1 MKKEKSH
8 TIDILFAVSVLAFS
22 SLMYIETFNLSPKSK
37 FATFA
42 PSEYPRMLI
51 YILII
56 LSGLVLVNAVFGLIR
71 TGGEAVSRSRFF
83 GALREKKG
91 SAAVFALFLGY
102 LFCMHFFGFVIA
114 TILFLI
120 TAQWQLIGNKKKSFV
135 KMTGIAIAASL
146 TTYYIFKLV
155 LQVYL
160 PFGALLI

>member
-8 TIDILFAVSVLAFS
+8 TIDILFAVSAIAFS
-22 SLMYIETFNLSPKSK
+22 SLMYAETFNLSPKSK

-51 YILII
+51 YILIV

-71 TGGEAVSRSRFF
+71 TGGEAVSLSRFF
-83 GALREKKG
+83 GVLKEKKG
-91 SAAVFALFLGY
+91 SVAIFALFLGY
-102 LFCMHFFGFVIA
+102 LFVMHFFGFVIA

-120 TAQWQLIGNKKKSFV
+120 AAQWQLIGSRRKSFV
-135 KMTGIAIAASL
+135 KMAGIAMVASL
-146 TTYYIFKLV
+146 TTYYIFKLI

-160 PFGALLI
+160 PSGALFI